1 MKENLTVICSTRA
14 INNSF
19 IEMIK
24 KTSGLPN
31 IEILIYEN
39 NNEYSLTKIYNKGL
53 NESTNELVVFIHD
66 DIIIKTK
73 NWGKILLKHYNTT
86 DYGILGV
93 AGTKKLT
100 ETGVWWANRESMYGN
115 VSHTDGKKVWNSEF
129 SYNFGN
135 RIKDVVVVDGVF
147 FSCDKTKI
155 KKTFDESYPGFHY
168 YDISFCFDNFK
179 EEVKIGVHFD
189 ISIIHKSVGEVNDSW
204 NDNRLIFIDR
214 EVKNLPKTSMIDVLY
229 TTPTVKIK
237 KQPKLAI
244 IIPTK
249 NKVDELLIPCIES
262 IVENTDYENYIIYV
276 ADTGSDID
284 EKTKTIEFIQT
295 ININREIVK
304 LIEYDYYNFAKIN
317 NDVIKNKIDTDTELV
332 LFCNNDIEML
342 NDAISILVNLHIET
356 PKVGTVG
363 CRLHYEDG
371 SIQHLG
377 ISLQTNGKKEV
388 LITHRFLNWDNE
400 NVRMSKTSNFTH
412 GNTAAFLLM
421 SKDLF
426 NEIGGFN
433 EIYSECFEDVELNL
447 ECLNKNKRNVTSN
460 TAVCYHFES
469 QTRKRVGEDIDLQIL
484 LKYVNK
490 NEKIKNTFYKIN

>member
-1 MKENLTVICSTRA
+1 MISVVCSTRS
-14 INNSF
+14 IDDKFVTMVEKMSG
-19 IEMIK
+19 IK
-24 KTSGLPN
+24 D
-31 IEILIYEN
+31 IEILMFEN
-39 NNEYSLTKIYNKGL
+39 NGEMSLTQTYNKGM
-53 NESTNELVVFIHD
+53 NQAKNDIVVFMHD
-66 DIIIKTK
+66 DIQILTK
-73 NWGKILLKHYNTT
+73 DWGKKLLAHYK
-86 DYGILGV
+86 DSEYGILGV

-100 ETGVWWANRESMYGN
+100 ETGVWWTNRESMYGC
-115 VSHTDGKKVWNSEF
+115 VKHTDGKKVWNSEF

-179 EEVKIGVHFD
+179 EDVKIGVHFD

-214 EVKNLPKTSMIDVLY
+214 EAKNLPRTSTIDVLY
-229 TTPTVKIK
+229 TTPNIKIK

-249 NKVDELLIPCIES
+249 NKVDELLIPCIGS
-262 IVENTDYENYIIYV
+262 IVENTDYENYKIYV

-284 EKTKTIEFIQT
+284 EKRKTIEFIQE
-295 ININREIVK
+295 INNDIEIVR

-317 NDVIKNKIDTDTELV
+317 NDVIKNKIDPDTELV

-342 NDAISILVNLHIET
+342 NDAISILVNLHTET

-371 SIQHLG
+371 SLQHLG

-388 LITHRFLNWDNE
+388 LITHRYLNWDNE

-412 GNTAAFLLM
+412 GNTAAFMLI

-460 TAVCYHFES
+460 IAVCYHFES

-484 LKYVNK
+484 LKYINK
-490 NEKIKNTFYKIN
+490 NEKIKNTFYKID